1 MSCWKG
7 FLLRNEMER
16 QERPAFQPH
25 VALRGLHP
33 GSLWQ
38 PKIKRDAH
46 ISQGTIQGLRYSRC
60 PPIPPAHRIPDSGAH
75 TRSGPVIQ
83 VAQPDRLLPSP
94 EHPRPYIPTPHAGPH
109 RRCVLHNNMALCC
122 CRDAACCVS
131 AQRLCNRTR
140 PCNCTTTMS
149 LDYESSFEGGQPC
162 ERVQRS
168 KAGGCS
174 HTISNSNPAHLYLT
188 PPHKRHSREGGRER
202 SDRRSKSRQRN
213 LQDLLS
219 SEPRENPPS
228 KGDSLAN
235 TFSRARQGDV
245 YSGQHYRYAPNTPR
259 VSPHTARNTGQPTR
273 KHVLPPTPCLAP
285 PRHPGS
291 TT

>member
-46 ISQGTIQGLRYSRC
+46 ISQGTIQGLRYSRY

-94 EHPRPYIPTPHAGPH
+94 EHPRPYIPTPRAGPH
-109 RRCVLHNNMALCC
+109 RRCALHTHMAPRYCG
-122 CRDAACCVS
+122 DAACCVS

-140 PCNCTTTMS
+140 PCNCTTTTS
-149 LDYESSFEGGQPC
+149 PD
-162 ERVQRS
+162 
-168 KAGGCS
+168 
-174 HTISNSNPAHLYLT
+174 
-188 PPHKRHSREGGRER
+188 HKIPL
-202 SDRRSKSRQRN
+202 RR
-213 LQDLLS
+213 
-219 SEPRENPPS
+219 
-228 KGDSLAN
+228 GDSLAN
-235 TFSRARQGDV
+235 ASSGARQGDV
-245 YSGQHYRYAPNTPR
+245 SRAQQYPMPRANRSPPNHLMSDSDP
-259 VSPHTARNTGQPTR
+259 
-273 KHVLPPTPCLAP
+273 
-285 PRHPGS
+285 
-291 TT
+291 